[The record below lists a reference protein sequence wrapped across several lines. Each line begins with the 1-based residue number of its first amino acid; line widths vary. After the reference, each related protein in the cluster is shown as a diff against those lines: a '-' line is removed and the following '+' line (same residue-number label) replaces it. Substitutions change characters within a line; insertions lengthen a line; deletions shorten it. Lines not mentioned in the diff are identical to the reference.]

1 MMRVPA
7 RPVKARRRY
16 DASGRRRAAARRR
29 AAVLDAAARLFA
41 AHGYAGTTIAA
52 VAAAAGVSVE
62 TVYKRFGGKAG
73 LVRALWERGLAGE
86 GPEHAEWRSD
96 RAASSVTDPRTLIRR
111 WTELG
116 AEVAPRAAPVLLMIR
131 AAAGTD
137 PEMARLRDRIHT
149 ERLERME
156 HNAGAL
162 AAHLRDGVTVA
173 QARDVLVA
181 YTTAELFESLV
192 LHQGWSP
199 EEFADFQRRGIE
211 AQLL

>member
-1 MMRVPA
+1 MRPPA
-7 RPVKARRRY
+7 SPVKSPRRY
-16 DASGRRRAAARRR
+16 DASGRRLAAAGRR
-29 AAVLDAAARLFA
+29 AAVLDAAGRLFA

-52 VAAAAGVSVE
+52 VAAEAGVSVE
-62 TVYKRFGGKAG
+62 TVYKQFGGKAG

-86 GPEHAEWRSD
+86 GAEHAEWRSD

-116 AEVAPRAAPVLLMIR
+116 AEVAPRGAPVLLMIR

-137 PEMARLRDRIHT
+137 PEMSRLRDRIHT

-156 HNAGAL
+156 HNASVL
-162 AAHLRDGVTVA
+162 ASHLRDGVTVK

-181 YTTAELFESLV
+181 YTTPELFESLV
-192 LHQGWSP
+192 LQQGWSL